1 MASITIPW
9 NDGPGNIVLT
19 LTSAQGN
26 QTVTVTSDTDC
37 IYHQRQQRVTFV
49 VKDGAIHNDVGTADG
64 HQIRTASGNTI
75 RTLDNSMKVTVM
87 VSVVTPPFSTLF
99 VLSMVTNSG
108 LPACVT
114 ARTTSSQL
122 AALNVIFVLRAFR
135 PVLSAPAVTL
145 TVSLP
150 LPDVLLGTSH
160 CAYAIILI
168 YLICHSKSVEVSM
181 V

>member
-87 VSVVTPPFSTLF
+87 VPQPATSKRL
-99 VLSMVTNSG
+99 MVTSQDHIVRTASG
-108 LPACVT
+108 NIVRLP
-114 ARTTSSQL
+114 
-122 AALNVIFVLRAFR
+122 NN
-135 PVLSAPAVTL
+135 
-145 TVSLP
+145 
-150 LPDVLLGTSH
+150 
-160 CAYAIILI
+160 
-168 YLICHSKSVEVSM
+168 
-181 V
+181 

>member
-37 IYHQRQQRVTFV
+37 IYHQRQQRVNFV

-64 HQIRTASGNTI
+64 HQIRTACGNII

-87 VSVVTPPFSTLF
+87 VTQPATSKRL
-99 VLSMVTNSG
+99 MVTSQDHIVRTASG
-108 LPACVT
+108 NIVRLP
-114 ARTTSSQL
+114 
-122 AALNVIFVLRAFR
+122 NN
-135 PVLSAPAVTL
+135 
-145 TVSLP
+145 
-150 LPDVLLGTSH
+150 
-160 CAYAIILI
+160 
-168 YLICHSKSVEVSM
+168 
-181 V
+181 